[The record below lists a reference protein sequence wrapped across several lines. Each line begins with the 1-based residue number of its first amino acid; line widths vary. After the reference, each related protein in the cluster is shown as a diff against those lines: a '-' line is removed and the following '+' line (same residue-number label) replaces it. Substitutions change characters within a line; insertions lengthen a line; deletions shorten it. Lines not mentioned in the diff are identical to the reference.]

1 MEKTDDK
8 PNYKP
13 NVLKNGI
20 IKDNITILDLSHK
33 NIANFDEHMKLPPFL
48 KELNLSHNKLENVPE
63 AVKKLKNII
72 VLDISYNAIKYFD
85 DTPSFCHTIEYI
97 NICNNDLQGPP
108 AWIWFDL
115 PKKLSKLNISSN
127 YGLTNSFKCGY
138 FEELIQFKT
147 SIKDIKIYNCKLNN
161 FLSLLRT
168 FPKAKYIK
176 LGDNNISYVAA
187 NAINNIPCDGLN
199 ECCDIEILDL
209 SYTHISDIKSNIDIY
224 KNLIEINLS
233 QNELISIPDEF
244 CNLAHLEVCIL
255 SCNHILYLPNN
266 FIKLT
271 KLKTLCLDGNE
282 LCTLPN
288 IHTLPYLK
296 KLDLYDNYLCQLI
309 DLSCIEEIDIAE
321 NFVDE
326 PSDKDYLSKKEKLRL
341 NIVGRWDGRKQE
353 NVKPESVYSSSSL
366 EDDDF
371 YVHDDNIDM
380 EKENR
385 PPSSVEDWD
394 SDDYWVPC
402 YVNNNNVQPLQSRW
416 LYFIKQK
423 MEEGNF
429 CPIDLHAV
437 PVADRVNYEKSINP
451 PIQYESDGQFDDF
464 SGDDS

>member
-1 MEKTDDK
+1 MEKAEDK
-8 PNYKP
+8 PIYKP
-13 NVLKNGI
+13 NGVKNGI
-20 IKDNITILDLSHK
+20 IKDNITILDLSHR
-33 NIANFDEHMKLPPFL
+33 NIANFDEHMKLPPYL

-63 AVKKLKNII
+63 A
-72 VLDISYNAIKYFD
+72 
-85 DTPSFCHTIEYI
+85 
-97 NICNNDLQGPP
+97 
-108 AWIWFDL
+108 
-115 PKKLSKLNISSN
+115 
-127 YGLTNSFKCGY
+127 
-138 FEELIQFKT
+138 
-147 SIKDIKIYNCKLNN
+147 
-161 FLSLLRT
+161 
-168 FPKAKYIK
+168 
-176 LGDNNISYVAA
+176 
-187 NAINNIPCDGLN
+187 
-199 ECCDIEILDL
+199 
-209 SYTHISDIKSNIDIY
+209 
-224 KNLIEINLS
+224 
-233 QNELISIPDEF
+233 
-244 CNLAHLEVCIL
+244 
-255 SCNHILYLPNN
+255 
-266 FIKLT
+266 
-271 KLKTLCLDGNE
+271 
-282 LCTLPN
+282 
-288 IHTLPYLK
+288 

-309 DLSCIEEIDIAE
+309 DLSCIEEIDIAQ

-402 YVNNNNVQPLQSRW
+402 YVNNNNVQPLQSPW